1 MKAVSFSLL
10 LLLAA
15 PVVSPAKPKS
25 DYKKPETTVS
35 PDYKNGSGWR
45 EMRPLET
52 LPRGAWWTV
61 FKDATLNK
69 LEARATAENQ
79 QLRAAVARFDQARA
93 TARVARGN
101 FFPQA
106 NLGLD
111 FNHQRT
117 SQNAPSPVPL
127 NGLKYEGGSFE
138 VPLDLTYEI
147 DLWGRVRR
155 QYETNLEQAA
165 AEAAAMQNVL
175 LSLQADVA
183 QNYFRL
189 RALDGELATLR
200 EAVGWRK
207 QWVDV
212 VRGQVKAGAG
222 NELEQAQ
229 AETEYASAQTEVAS
243 LGSQRA
249 QLENAIAILCGADP
263 SRFTIEPTGKGLSS
277 PPAIPAGVPTDLL
290 ERRPDIA
297 QAERLLVA
305 ANAQLGIAQ
314 RAWFPSLKLIA
325 TGGFLSSE
333 ISSLFESAS
342 SKWIIGPKVSLPIFS
357 GGKNKANLER
367 ARAQYDEGLALYRQ
381 SILTALGDVENQLTA
396 LSHLSEQAA
405 AQSRV
410 LTSSVKAA
418 GIARVQFDAG
428 AGAYLNV
435 IDTERT
441 SLSARRGIHQVA
453 GQRLIAT
460 VGLIKA
466 LGGGWHQSLPVVVP
480 AQTPDPDAKSSP
492 ENKKPGLLKRL
503 FTRKEKPVNGQN
515 Q

>member
-1 MKAVSFSLL
+1 MKISALSLA

-15 PVVSPAKPKS
+15 PVLLPAKPKS
-25 DYKKPETTVS
+25 DYKRPETAVS
-35 PDYKNGSGWR
+35 PEYKAASLWR

-52 LPRGAWWTV
+52 LSRGAWWTI

-106 NLGLD
+106 NL
-111 FNHQRT
+111 NPQAYYQRT
-117 SQNAPSPVPL
+117 SQNQPSPVPL
-127 NGLKYEGGSFE
+127 NGLKFEGWSFDA
-138 VPLDLTYEI
+138 PLDLTYEL

-155 QYETNLEQAA
+155 QYETTVQQAA

-175 LSLQADVA
+175 LGLQAELA

-189 RALDGELATLR
+189 RALDGELSTLR
-200 EAVGWRK
+200 DAVGLRK
-207 QWVDV
+207 EFVDV

-222 NELEQAQ
+222 SELTLAQ
-229 AETEYASAQTEVAS
+229 AETEYASAQTDVAT
-243 LGSQRA
+243 LASQRD

-263 SRFTIEPTGKGLSS
+263 SRFTIEARGGGLSS
-277 PPAIPAGVPTDLL
+277 PPSIPAGVPTDVL
-290 ERRPDIA
+290 ERRPDIS
-297 QAERLLVA
+297 QAERLLAA
-305 ANAQLGIAQ
+305 ANAQLGIAR
-314 RAWFPSLKLIA
+314 RAMFPSIKLIA
-325 TGGFLSSE
+325 SGGFLSSE
-333 ISSLFESAS
+333 VPNLFNTES
-342 SKWIIGPKVSLPIFS
+342 SKWNLGPSVSFPLLS

-367 ARAQYDEGLALYRQ
+367 ARAQYDEALALYRQ

-396 LSHLSEQAA
+396 LSHLSEQSA

-410 LTSSVKAA
+410 LTSAERAA
-418 GIARVQFDAG
+418 TVAKVQFDQG

-435 IDTERT
+435 IDAGRT
-441 SLSARRGIHQVA
+441 SLAARRGVHQVA
-453 GQRLIAT
+453 GQRHIAT
-460 VGLIKA
+460 VALIKA

-480 AQTPDPDAKSSP
+480 VQTPDPAAKSP
-492 ENKKPGLLKRL
+492 EGNKPGFLKRL
-503 FTRKEKPVNGQN
+503 FTRKQPPVAG
-515 Q
+515 